1 MRRERIQRTAA
12 LLSFLL
18 ILVFVG
24 YTMAGPAQDEEG
36 FYLLSSGKDFA
47 WFADAVRKGETRI
60 NARLVND
67 IYIDDDANTG
77 SGKAEEAGDISG
89 MIPEYGGCFDA
100 GGYGIIGNTPHK
112 RPVFGVIT
120 ESGCVRNL
128 KIRTSRFESLYE
140 NRDPG
145 VREDETFSVPLAA
158 ALCGVNYGII
168 ENCTVE
174 ADILGDGEAGGVAGY
189 NYGTIADCVFRGRL
203 EGGRC
208 LLRKEEALDL
218 DCPLWRAGGI
228 AAVNYKG
235 GVIRNCASFG
245 DTVLHADGLK
255 IWRDSSGYPN
265 DIRMESCAGGI
276 VGKNNALVERCRNEG
291 NVSCAR
297 VAGGIAGASSG
308 IIAGCENTGDILL
321 LAEHAEVTRL
331 RFYENEERV
340 AAGISGY
347 NTGRIQDCAHSG
359 RAVMESDKD
368 RAGYVFGIAQSASS
382 YFCKEGETHNCY
394 YLAGKTAQKYR
405 QSGVYKLSEQQMEN
419 VEEYLYGAKAFADVE
434 DFGTLY
440 SSMEV
445 PGTDEADYIR
455 LFTQPQDAGDAEP
468 ELGTG
473 PSVRYL
479 LRALDERD
487 FGIVE
492 ADTREGRGQAPSFAK
507 KNEAG
512 WLYVYYGAQTAGEK
526 GLSVMVESKEES
538 DTWLLADAEPAIFS
552 SCIFYSVSKNEEGDL
567 FSEDFEKAKENI
579 RKSARAY
586 LGDDCT
592 DLQFYRYG
600 LENGENL
607 FGFTFRCS
615 GWMPG
620 IEEKQ
625 LVDCAVFYR
634 MREGLLAEF
643 TGVEAAREDSG
654 LFEAVR
660 YLAASVDQK
669 IMVTEDPVCDSS
681 EYLGRHDWEYETLHN
696 PFALVR
702 KGEWRVEIK

>member
-67 IYIDDDANTG
+67 IYIDDGANTG
-77 SGKAEEAGDISG
+77 SGKIDAAKDANG
-89 MIPEYGGCFDA
+89 MIPEYEGCFDA
-100 GGYGIIGNTPHK
+100 GGCGIIGC
-112 RPVFGVIT
+112 RQPVFGVIRQ
-120 ESGCVRNL
+120 SGSVRNL
-128 KIRTSRFESLYE
+128 WIRSSRIESLYE
-140 NRDPG
+140 NQGSDAQ
-145 VREDETFSVPLAA
+145 EDEIFGVPLAA
-158 ALCGVNYGII
+158 GLCGVNYGTI

-174 ADILGDGEAGGVAGY
+174 ADILGDGEAGGIAGY

-218 DCPLWRAGGI
+218 DCPLWRVGGI

-235 GVIRNCASFG
+235 GVIRNCVSFG
-245 DTVLHADGLK
+245 DTVLYADGLK
-255 IWRDSSGYPN
+255 IWRDSSGYPD
-265 DIRMESCAGGI
+265 DIRMESCAGGV
-276 VGKNNALVERCRNEG
+276 VGKNNALVENCRNEG

-347 NTGRIQDCAHSG
+347 NTGRIQNCAHAG
-359 RAVMESDKD
+359 GAAMESAKD
-368 RAGYVFGIAQSASS
+368 RAGYVFGIAQSASP
-382 YFCKEGETHNCY
+382 YFCKEGETQNCY

-405 QSGVYKLSEQQMEN
+405 QSGVYKLSAQQMEN

-445 PGTDEADYIR
+445 PGTDEADYIK
-455 LFTQPQDAGDAEP
+455 LFTEPQDTEDADFGAE
-468 ELGTG
+468 

-492 ADTREGRGQAPSFAK
+492 VRTREGRGQAPSFAK

-512 WLYVYYGAQTAGEK
+512 WLYVYYGSETAGEK

-552 SCIFYSVSKNEEGDL
+552 SCIFYSVSKNEEGNL
-567 FSEDFEKAKENI
+567 FSEDFEKGKENI

-586 LGDDCT
+586 LGDDCM
-592 DLQFYRYG
+592 DLRFYRYR

-607 FGFTFRCS
+607 FGFTFRCA

-620 IEEKQ
+620 IEQKQ
-625 LVDCAVFYR
+625 LIDCAVFYR

-643 TGVEAAREDSG
+643 IGAEVSREDSG

-660 YLAASVDQK
+660 YLAASVDQE
-669 IMVTEDPVCDSS
+669 IMVTEDPVFDSG
-681 EYLGRHDWEYETLHN
+681 EYLGRHDWEYEALHN

-702 KGEWRVEIK
+702 KGEWRAEIK

>member
-1 MRRERIQRTAA
+1 M
-12 LLSFLL
+12 
-18 ILVFVG
+18 
-24 YTMAGPAQDEEG
+24 
-36 FYLLSSGKDFA
+36 
-47 WFADAVRKGETRI
+47 
-60 NARLVND
+60 
-67 IYIDDDANTG
+67 
-77 SGKAEEAGDISG
+77 
-89 MIPEYGGCFDA
+89 
-100 GGYGIIGNTPHK
+100 
-112 RPVFGVIT
+112 
-120 ESGCVRNL
+120 
-128 KIRTSRFESLYE
+128 
-140 NRDPG
+140 
-145 VREDETFSVPLAA
+145 
-158 ALCGVNYGII
+158 
-168 ENCTVE
+168 
-174 ADILGDGEAGGVAGY
+174 
-189 NYGTIADCVFRGRL
+189 
-203 EGGRC
+203 
-208 LLRKEEALDL
+208 
-218 DCPLWRAGGI
+218 
-228 AAVNYKG
+228 
-235 GVIRNCASFG
+235 
-245 DTVLHADGLK
+245 
-255 IWRDSSGYPN
+255 
-265 DIRMESCAGGI
+265 
-276 VGKNNALVERCRNEG
+276 
-291 NVSCAR
+291 
-297 VAGGIAGASSG
+297 
-308 IIAGCENTGDILL
+308 
-321 LAEHAEVTRL
+321 TRL

-347 NTGRIQDCAHSG
+347 NTGRIQNCAHAG
-359 RAVMESDKD
+359 RTVMESDKD

-455 LFTQPQDAGDAEP
+455 LFTQPQDEGDAEP

-681 EYLGRHDWEYETLHN
+681 EYLGRHDWEYEALHN